1 MPRIRTDFEQQTDAW
16 YFERLGKFSGSNF
29 HIFLGNSQTKED
41 ALWEKVAERKWLDTD
56 VEQFFNQYTERGKIL
71 EHEARRLYS
80 AVYEA
85 EVQTCGLVEEDGEF
99 DTWAVCSPDGLI
111 GEDGLLEIKC
121 YIAKNFLQISDP
133 HSKKYEHV
141 KPEVR
146 TQIQY
151 DLFVTDRQ
159 WAHLCFYHPRGG
171 LHVIRIDRDEEY
183 IEKIKSALREC
194 IQFIK
199 ERI

>member
-1 MPRIRTDFEQQTDAW
+1 MPRIRTDFEQQTDTW

-56 VEQFFNQYTERGKIL
+56 VEQFINQYTERGKTL

-80 AVYEA
+80 AVYDT

-133 HSKKYEHV
+133 NSKKYGYV

-146 TQIQY
+146 TQIQF

-171 LHVIRIDRDEEY
+171 LHVIRVERDEEY
-183 IEKIKSALREC
+183 IEKIKSALREG
-194 IQFIK
+194 IQFIQ